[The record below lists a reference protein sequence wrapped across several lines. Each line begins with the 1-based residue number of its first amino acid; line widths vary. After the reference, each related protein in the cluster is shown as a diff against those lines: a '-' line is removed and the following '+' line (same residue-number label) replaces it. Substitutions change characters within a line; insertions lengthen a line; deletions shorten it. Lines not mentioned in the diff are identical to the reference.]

1 MAHAAMALRPLWKF
15 THVRN
20 ILRFARRPSLLTKIA
35 GKAAFSTT
43 AAWSLSVLVRC
54 AEDDSDDTL
63 AAIDPETLSHEFLIK
78 QASVVAVEAA
88 SRVLIQLTA
97 AILDAHEAY
106 WKSLNKLSSLLKRF
120 ETEVGLCSGDD
131 SIWLEMIAIREETN
145 RLKADVLSLESRMQ
159 SVSGLME
166 AMAQTAFANG
176 AEYAG
181 ICANERLLSAER
193 QIRLAAQ
200 KTAVLEDILNS
211 AHRDAVISGA
221 DKTDKAEERRPQND
235 VAAVDVGA

>member
-1 MAHAAMALRPLWKF
+1 MLRLLCRF

-20 ILRFARRPSLLTKIA
+20 IARFVRRHPQLAKIGGKTAFLT
-35 GKAAFSTT
+35 TT
-43 AAWSLSVLVRC
+43 AWSLPIIARC
-54 AEDDSDDTL
+54 MEDDSDGTL
-63 AAIDPETLSHEFLIK
+63 TTIDPEMLSHEFLIK
-78 QASVVAVEAA
+78 QASIVAVEAA

-159 SVSGLME
+159 SVTGLME
-166 AMAQTAFANG
+166 AIAQTAFANG

-181 ICANERLLSAER
+181 ICANERLLSSER
-193 QIRLAAQ
+193 QIRSAAQ
-200 KTAVLEDILNS
+200 KTATLEDVLNK

-221 DKTDKAEERRPQND
+221 DKADAPEKKDLKKT
-235 VAAVDVGA
+235 

>member
-1 MAHAAMALRPLWKF
+1 MLRVLWRLA
-15 THVRN
+15 HVRN
-20 ILRFARRPSLLTKIA
+20 VARFARRHPQLAKIA
-35 GKAAFSTT
+35 GRTAFSTT
-43 AAWSLSVLVRC
+43 TAWGFPIIARC
-54 AEDDSDDTL
+54 VEEDSDGTL
-63 AAIDPETLSHEFLIK
+63 PTIDPEMLTHEFLIK
-78 QASVVAVEAA
+78 QASIVAVEAA

-106 WKSLNKLSSLLKRF
+106 WKSLNKLSSLMKRF

-193 QIRLAAQ
+193 QIKSAAQ
-200 KTAVLEDILNS
+200 KTATLEDVLNK

-221 DKTDKAEERRPQND
+221 DKADTPKKE
-235 VAAVDVGA
+235 GLKKT

>member
-1 MAHAAMALRPLWKF
+1 MTLRLLWRF
-15 THVRN
+15 TQVCN
-20 ILRFARRPSLLTKIA
+20 IARFARRHPQITKIV
-35 GKAAFSTT
+35 GKTAFSTT
-43 AAWSLSVLVRC
+43 AAWSLPIIARC
-54 AEDDSDDTL
+54 AEDDSDGTL

-78 QASVVAVEAA
+78 QASIVAVEAA

-106 WKSLNKLSSLLKRF
+106 WESLNKLSSLLKRF

-131 SIWLEMIAIREETN
+131 AMWLEMIAIREETN

-159 SVSGLME
+159 SVSGLMD

-193 QIRLAAQ
+193 QIRSAAR
-200 KTAVLEDILNS
+200 KTAILEDVLNR

-221 DKTDKAEERRPQND
+221 DNADTPKKEGLKET
-235 VAAVDVGA
+235 